1 MRFTVLAKA
10 NDNAPEY
17 YEADDIYGVI
27 DQLLTEW
34 VDNDVDLPGVFAF
47 LKAEGYDFGI
57 LDEDVNEGTDEELL
71 ESASNVVRTLLYIG
85 IDDSEIGDAAAALE
99 KLAVFLT
106 AIGDECQ
113 IIQGGEEKD
122 EGEGE
127 DEDKDEDED
136 YDY

>member
-10 NDNAPEY
+10 NDNEPEY

-71 ESASNVVRTLLYIG
+71 ESASNAVRTLLYIG
-85 IDDSEIGDAAAALE
+85 IDVGEINDAVTALE

-113 IIQGGEEKD
+113 IIQENEDED
-122 EGEGE
+122 EG
-127 DEDKDEDED
+127 EDKDEDED
-136 YDY
+136 EDYDY